1 MPDIL
6 TLERVA
12 ECRERAERATK
23 GPWEAKCSGHDYPYI
38 VAHGKQLACGE
49 DFGKMPDAEFCAHAR
64 TDIPALCATVEALR
78 DTLAAKEETQRALEE
93 ENAELKQL
101 TIDLRA
107 CMVEARHKWGL
118 EQDANERLRNLLRE
132 WTDMDPLR
140 YDSEY
145 SCCPWCNFDYSNM
158 KHEPDCPFV
167 LARTECGISSAPGS

>member
-78 DTLAAKEETQRALEE
+78 EVVEWQCRTKCAGYSSECTDRCRAAQVFRAR
-93 ENAELKQL
+93 ELS
-101 TIDLRA
+101 R
-107 CMVEARHKWGL
+107 
-118 EQDANERLRNLLRE
+118 
-132 WTDMDPLR
+132 
-140 YDSEY
+140 
-145 SCCPWCNFDYSNM
+145 
-158 KHEPDCPFV
+158 
-167 LARTECGISSAPGS
+167 